1 MPVMTSAVNVVR
13 PKPSVGELLFDE
25 ELVLLSTE
33 HELFITFLDYLERG
47 LLQKKIRQLYKPYRI
62 QVIEEDLLKP
72 SKTSW

>member
-1 MPVMTSAVNVVR
+1 MTSAVNVVR

-47 LLQKKIRQLYKPYRI
+47 LLQEKDPSTLQIR
-62 QVIEEDLLKP
+62 VIEEDLLSP

>member
-1 MPVMTSAVNVVR
+1 MTSAVNVVR

-47 LLQKKIRQLYKPYRI
+47 LLQKKIRRLYKPYRI

>member
-1 MPVMTSAVNVVR
+1 VR

-47 LLQKKIRQLYKPYRI
+47 LLQEK
-62 QVIEEDLLKP
+62 DP
-72 SKTSW
+72 STLQTVQNSSD